1 MVGFLQIIEQRRV
14 NDSIF
19 LEWTGRSFNQSIF
32 IAQLAGAPASH
43 IGFGTEIGIICCA
56 NASSA

>member
-19 LEWTGRSFNQSIF
+19 LEWTGRSFNQVFSLHSL
-32 IAQLAGAPASH
+32 QGAPASH
-43 IGFGTEIGIICCA
+43 IGFGTQIGIICCA